1 MAASV
6 NGRPTARWM
15 SYRRSVFARPRLN
28 RLNNATSA
36 ISNTTSRSCVN
47 IVMMNTKRETVIGV
61 RLTWDER
68 RQVERLA
75 MGQPLGTW
83 ARRILL
89 ERIESERLKEV
100 KAIKA
105 Q

>member
-1 MAASV
+1 MAISV

-15 SYRRSVFARPRLN
+15 SYRRSASRRPRLN
-28 RLNNATSA
+28 RRGSNTNA

-47 IVMMNTKRETVIGV
+47 IVTMNTKRETVIGV

-83 ARRILL
+83 ARRVLL
-89 ERIESERLKEV
+89 ERISERKGGKEGPV
-100 KAIKA
+100 KA
-105 Q
+105 